1 MSIEQPKS
9 NKGFVA
15 LSYMWPSETD
25 SERAQ
30 LQKHNVELWEKPGGL
45 RNISMPPLISDA
57 MALCQKLGET
67 YIWIDRFCI
76 VQDDAASKHDQVS
89 GMHQIFRSASFTLVV
104 ALNGRNLPGLPGFI
118 HRPRGSTINKPRIK
132 YDWETLV
139 VERGLELVNYSTW
152 NTRGWTFQERLL
164 SPLRIYI
171 TEHEVQYECYVGYAS
186 EIFTHNA
193 PYKTSKRSLSHPLTK
208 RPVSQLPGF
217 CASDAYSGVAN
228 FHITEKTSIHDYMR
242 LVRDYTRRNLSYSSD
257 ILNAFAGVE
266 GRLKDVWGSP
276 FHFGLPDKYLH
287 IALMWRPN
295 DTSTLRMSDMSIP
308 SWSWAS
314 VTNGTNYDWPWWYEK
329 ATRVVSLVSFY
340 YQSHENG
347 LRKLDVQE
355 WWVEYDE
362 PKNTRFGRRVS
373 LVTSNT
379 NRLWKEC
386 PENPWP
392 TIEQQQLNP
401 DACQIAAN
409 LPGCLVFN
417 TTVTRLDVGQWLLG
431 DMYDVSNEFRE
442 IIRNSDDRIL
452 DMIAISDTF
461 HSYHETQGQWR
472 MPDERITANDDF
484 RGWQLRVMLVERDVS
499 QPYVARR
506 LAVGHVGTRCW
517 EGYTTRWETIVLR

>member
-1 MSIEQPKS
+1 MSIEQAKS

-25 SERAQ
+25 SERVQ
-30 LQKHNVELWEKPGGL
+30 LQKHNVELWKKPGDL

-57 MALCQKLGET
+57 MSLCQKLGET

-104 ALNGRNLPGLPGFI
+104 ALDDRNPPGLPGFI
-118 HRPRGSTINKPRIK
+118 HRPRGSIINKPRVK
-132 YDWETLV
+132 YHVETLV
-139 VERGLELVNYSTW
+139 VKRGLELVNDSTW

-164 SPLRIYI
+164 SPRRIYI

-193 PYKTSKRSLSHPLTK
+193 PYKTSRRSLSHPLTK

-217 CASDAYSGVAN
+217 CASRVAN

-276 FHFGLPDKYLH
+276 FHFGLPEKYLH

-295 DTSTLRMSDMSIP
+295 DTSTLRMSDMLIP

-314 VTNGTNYDWPWWYEK
+314 VTNGINYDWLLGGKK
-329 ATRVVSLVSFY
+329 ATRVGSLVSFY

-347 LRKLDVQE
+347 LQKLDVQE
-355 WWVEYDE
+355 WWVMKYALSED
-362 PKNTRFGRRVS
+362 TRFRKQVS
-373 LVTSNT
+373 LVQSNT
-379 NRLWKEC
+379 NRLWEEC
-386 PENPWP
+386 PENPWQAL
-392 TIEQQQLNP
+392 ERQQLHP

-417 TTVTRLDVGQWLLG
+417 TTVTRLDVDQLLLG
-431 DMYDVSNEFRE
+431 DIHDVPDEFRE
-442 IIRNSDDRIL
+442 IMLNSDDRIL
-452 DMIAISDTF
+452 DLIAVSDTF
-461 HSYHETQGQWR
+461 RSYHETQGQWLR
-472 MPDERITANDDF
+472 PDERITASDDF
-484 RGWQLRVMLVERDVS
+484 RRWQLLVMLVARDVS

-506 LAVGHVGTRCW
+506 LAVGYVNTRCW
-517 EGYTTRWETIVLR
+517 EGYTTRWETIVLC

>member
-30 LQKHNVELWEKPGGL
+30 LQKHNVELWEKPDDL
-45 RNISMPPLISDA
+45 RNIPMPPLISDD
-57 MALCQKLGET
+57 MSLCQRLGET

-104 ALNGRNLPGLPGFI
+104 ALDDRNPPGLPGFI
-118 HRPRGSTINKPRIK
+118 HRPRGSTINKPRVK
-132 YDWETLV
+132 YDVETLV
-139 VERGLELVNYSTW
+139 VKRGLELVNDSTW

-164 SPLRIYI
+164 SPRRIYI
-171 TEHEVQYECYVGYAS
+171 TEHEVQYECYLGYAS
-186 EIFTHNA
+186 EIFTHII
-193 PYKTSKRSLSHPLTK
+193 PYKTSTRSLSYLLKK

-217 CASDAYSGVAN
+217 YASDEYSGATE
-228 FHITEKTSIHDYMR
+228 FHITERTSIHDYMR

-266 GRLKDVWGSP
+266 GRLKNLWGSP
-276 FHFGLPDKYLH
+276 FHFGLPEKYLH

-295 DTSTLRMSDMSIP
+295 YKSTLRMSGMSIP

-314 VTNGTNYDWPWWYEK
+314 VTNGTNYDWLSGSNMAP
-329 ATRVVSLVSFY
+329 RVVSLVSFY
-340 YQSHENG
+340 YQTHENG

-355 WWVEYDE
+355 WWVKYDQ
-362 PKNTRFGRRVS
+362 PNTQHQRELP
-373 LVTSNT
+373 LVKSKT

-386 PENPWP
+386 PENPWQ
-392 TIEQQQLNP
+392 TFEQQHLSP

-417 TTVTRLDVGQWLLG
+417 TAVTRLDVGQWLLG
-431 DMYDVSNEFRE
+431 DFYDLPDEFSE
-442 IIRNSDDRIL
+442 ILRNSDDRIL
-452 DMIAISDTF
+452 DMMVISDTF
-461 HSYHETQGQWR
+461 SSCYESKGLWR
-472 MPDERITANDDF
+472 GPDERITASDDF
-484 RGWQLRVMLVERDVS
+484 RRWQLRVMLIERYVS

-517 EGYTTRWETIVLR
+517 EGYTTRWETIVLC